1 MKSIIKLNFS
11 LDNNIPQYEIEQGF
25 KVDTFE
31 INIETTGIYQL
42 KDLLNLN
49 DIFKTKLEETH
60 FIFKGMYDP
69 EKDSEETLEFIKT
82 IGKILQGQY
91 NIVDNTSEVYIDA
104 KYEDIISYIE
114 RNPILKSKKIVLNG
128 IFELDKNKIL
138 ELKNIFKNYPN
149 IYINVI
155 GNREIV
161 SIDDCLKT
169 IDIIDKM
176 VEEIKK
182 YNFSPLEQLMYT
194 YDLVRD
200 RVYVNEN
207 QEDKPTT
214 SRDLSSV
221 LLGDKIVCVG
231 YANIFDAIVTKLGIK
246 TMTYDIDSKDN
257 RPGHA
262 RNIAYIKDEK
272 YEIEGVYYFDTTWD
286 SKRSENDNKFL
297 YGFRYFAKT
306 KNEIEYYQKGKF
318 VDQVLPGYS
327 NNLEFVLE
335 DYIENYKVE
344 EIPSYIIKTIN
355 RMSKLIDDGKI
366 NIDISKFVVNEIFP
380 KKVPIILDIDKNEL
394 LDIVCNYMY
403 LFNNSLRAETLLKVL
418 YNVRKIEYYNNSNKY
433 PFSLEDFFKTLVL
446 SDWKFNPTGKEFLL
460 EMISDHYRVS
470 KEELKNKMDKFNEEN
485 DLGRDIENIKLTK
498 TLRKVLDK
506 KRY

>member
-1 MKSIIKLNFS
+1 MKNVIRLNFFE
-11 LDNNIPQYEIEQGF
+11 DNNIPQYEIEQGI
-25 KVDTFE
+25 KVNTFD
-31 INIETTGIYQL
+31 INIETSNNFL
-42 KDLLNLN
+42 VDDLLSVN
-49 DIFKTKLEETH
+49 DYLKRKLEETH

-69 EKDSEETLEFIKT
+69 KKDSEETLELIKT
-82 IGKILQGQY
+82 LGKILQGKY
-91 NIVDNTSEVYIDA
+91 NIIDNISEVYIDA
-104 KYEDIISYIE
+104 SYEDIISYIE
-114 RNPILKSKKIVLNG
+114 NNPLLKSKKIVLTG
-128 IFELDKNKIL
+128 VFDLDKNKIL
-138 ELKNIFKNYPN
+138 ELKNIFKNYLN
-149 IYINVI
+149 IYINII

-207 QEDKPTT
+207 QEDKPTA

-246 TMTYDIDSKDN
+246 TMTYDIDSKDGS
-257 RPGHA
+257 PGHA

-318 VDQVLPGYS
+318 VDKVLPGYS
-327 NNLEFVLE
+327 DDLEFILE
-335 DYIENYKVE
+335 DYIENDNVG
-344 EIPSYIIKTIN
+344 EIPSNIIKTIN

-380 KKVPIILDIDKNEL
+380 NKVPIVLEIDKDEL
-394 LDIVCNYMY
+394 LDKVCNYVY

-418 YNVRKIEYYNNSNKY
+418 YNVRKIQYYNNPNKY
-433 PFSLEDFFKTLVL
+433 PFSLEDFFKILVV
-446 SDWKFNPTGKEFLL
+446 SDWKFYPTGKDFLL
-460 EMISDHYRVS
+460 EMISEHYRLS
-470 KEELKNKMDKFNEEN
+470 KDELKNRMINFCNDNHLEEN
-485 DLGRDIENIKLTK
+485 IGSVKLTK
-498 TLRKVLDK
+498 TLRNVLDK
-506 KRY
+506 KRN

>member
-1 MKSIIKLNFS
+1 
-11 LDNNIPQYEIEQGF
+11 
-25 KVDTFE
+25 
-31 INIETTGIYQL
+31 
-42 KDLLNLN
+42 
-49 DIFKTKLEETH
+49 
-60 FIFKGMYDP
+60 
-69 EKDSEETLEFIKT
+69 
-82 IGKILQGQY
+82 
-91 NIVDNTSEVYIDA
+91 
-104 KYEDIISYIE
+104 
-114 RNPILKSKKIVLNG
+114 
-128 IFELDKNKIL
+128 
-138 ELKNIFKNYPN
+138 
-149 IYINVI
+149 
-155 GNREIV
+155 
-161 SIDDCLKT
+161 
-169 IDIIDKM
+169 M

-207 QEDKPTT
+207 QEDKPTA

-246 TMTYDIDSKDN
+246 TMTYDIDSKDG
-257 RPGHA
+257 RPVHA

-318 VDQVLPGYS
+318 VDKVLPGYS
-327 NNLEFVLE
+327 DDLEFILE
-335 DYIENYKVE
+335 DYIENDKVG
-344 EIPSYIIKTIN
+344 EIPSNIIKTIN

-366 NIDISKFVVNEIFP
+366 NIDISKFTVNEIF
-380 KKVPIILDIDKNEL
+380 KNKVPIILDIDKNEL

-418 YNVRKIEYYNNSNKY
+418 YNVRKTEYYNNPDKY

-460 EMISDHYRVS
+460 EMISVHYRVS

-506 KRY
+506 KRN